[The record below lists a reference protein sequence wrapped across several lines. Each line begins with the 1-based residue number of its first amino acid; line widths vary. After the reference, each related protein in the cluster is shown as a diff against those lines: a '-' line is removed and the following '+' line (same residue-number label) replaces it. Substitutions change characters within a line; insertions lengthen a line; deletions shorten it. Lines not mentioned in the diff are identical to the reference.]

1 MLFKILNAVAMTLLV
16 ALLATVPAAFLG
28 QFLPGFFNT
37 GLQRIAIAAWV
48 AGLLSWWLARSASR
62 REAEAVHQAH
72 GSSKPQVILGVAFLA
87 VAIGL
92 AVALHFYGDRL
103 LG

>member
-1 MLFKILNAVAMTLLV
+1 MLLKILNAVAVTLLV
-16 ALLATVPAAFLG
+16 ALVATVSATFLG

-62 REAEAVHQAH
+62 REAEAAHQAH
-72 GSSKPQVILGVAFLA
+72 GSVILGMAFLA

-92 AVALHFYGDRL
+92 AVALHVYGDRL

>member
-1 MLFKILNAVAMTLLV
+1 MLLKILNAVAVTLLV
-16 ALLATVPAAFLG
+16 ALVASVSATFLG
-28 QFLPGFFNT
+28 QFLPGFFNN
-37 GLQRIAIAAWV
+37 GLQRIAIAAWA

-62 REAEAVHQAH
+62 REAQAH
-72 GSSKPQVILGVAFLA
+72 GSSTPQVVLGVAFLA
-87 VAIGL
+87 AAIGL

>member
-1 MLFKILNAVAMTLLV
+1 MGV
-16 ALLATVPAAFLG
+16 
-28 QFLPGFFNT
+28 LPQHASSGRV
-37 GLQRIAIAAWV
+37 LI
-48 AGLLSWWLARSASR
+48 SASR
-62 REAEAVHQAH
+62 REAEAAHQAH

-92 AVALHFYGDRL
+92 AVALHLYGDRL

>member
-1 MLFKILNAVAMTLLV
+1 MLLTSLNAVSGSLLV
-16 ALLATVPAAFLG
+16 ALVAAVSATFLG

-62 REAEAVHQAH
+62 REAQAH
-72 GSSKPQVILGVAFLA
+72 GGSTPQVILGVAFLA

-92 AVALHFYGDRL
+92 AVALHLYGDRR

>member
-1 MLFKILNAVAMTLLV
+1 MLLKILNAVAVTLLV
-16 ALLATVPAAFLG
+16 ALVATVSATFLG
-28 QFLPGFFNT
+28 QLLPGFFNT

-62 REAEAVHQAH
+62 REAQAH
-72 GSSKPQVILGVAFLA
+72 GGSTPQVILGVAFLA

>member
-1 MLFKILNAVAMTLLV
+1 MLLKILNAVAVTLLV
-16 ALLATVPAAFLG
+16 ALVATVSATFLG

-62 REAEAVHQAH
+62 REAQAQG
-72 GSSKPQVILGVAFLA
+72 GSTQLVILGVAFLA

-92 AVALHFYGDRL
+92 AVALHLSGDRL

>member
-1 MLFKILNAVAMTLLV
+1 MLFKILNAVAVTLLV
-16 ALLATVPAAFLG
+16 ALLATVLAAFLG
-28 QFLPGFFNT
+28 QFLPGFFNP
-37 GLQRIAIAAWV
+37 GLQRIAIAAWM
-48 AGLLSWWLARSASR
+48 AGLVSWWLARSAGR
-62 REAEAVHQAH
+62 REAEAAHQAH

-103 LG
+103 IG

>member
-1 MLFKILNAVAMTLLV
+1 MLLKILNAVAMTLLV
-16 ALLATVPAAFLG
+16 ALVAIVPGAFLG
-28 QFLPGFFNT
+28 KYMPGFFDP
-37 GLQRIAIAAWV
+37 GLQQIAIAAWV
-48 AGLLSWWLARSASR
+48 AGLVSWWLARTMSR
-62 REAEAVHQAH
+62 REAEAAHQAH